1 MGILDLICFVPIFLN
16 QDQLFFIMTGVMLSI
31 DLILKGFFDCLN
43 EREVDVVNEAFM
55 RDNFDEDFKSKLTD
69 LLSSYEIEGLPK

>member
-1 MGILDLICFVPIFLN
+1 
-16 QDQLFFIMTGVMLSI
+16 MTGVMLSI